1 MKETFDKPPNAFSEP
16 QNPIAVFPQW
26 VPENVIDFR
35 VSAMRGGGLV
45 TRYTNRNDLEGSKSK
60 KTKYPTIVKSI
71 EDLEREEEEKKQ
83 EEFN

>member
-1 MKETFDKPPNAFSEP
+1 
-16 QNPIAVFPQW
+16 
-26 VPENVIDFR
+26 
-35 VSAMRGGGLV
+35 MRGGGLV

-60 KTKYPTIVKSI
+60 KTKYPTIVKTN